1 MGFSLCTAFGV
12 NPFKRE
18 ELSEALLVTTV
29 ISSEDDNK
37 GDSAMSRAT
46 EPARPRCFQLNE
58 VSVAVLLRN

>member
-1 MGFSLCTAFGV
+1 MGFSLCTAFWV

-18 ELSEALLVTTV
+18 QLSEALLVTTV

-46 EPARPRCFQLNE
+46 EPIRSLGFKINE
-58 VSVAVLLRN
+58 VSVA